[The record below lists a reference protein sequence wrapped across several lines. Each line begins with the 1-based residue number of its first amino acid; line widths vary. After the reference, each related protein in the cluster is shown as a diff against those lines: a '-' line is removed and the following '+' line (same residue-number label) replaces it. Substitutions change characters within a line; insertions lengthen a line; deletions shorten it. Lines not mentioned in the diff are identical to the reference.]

1 MVATK
6 AALSIRVDALTDS
19 DGKSQ
24 SDAPSIG
31 IENRA
36 KLESRLRALEHTG
49 DLHGAARFSGGG
61 RKQERFEMVGGTQTY
76 NTQADFVT
84 TQREV
89 QDPVEKAVKV
99 VQDVKEEKRR
109 AKEERRAKRRA
120 EKEKGQEQEQQEA
133 VAEDGAMEVDQQERV
148 VEVEKK
154 DKKDKKRK
162 RRESEM
168 NVVAVAEPEVKAAE
182 DEKKQK
188 KDKKRKQRE
197 SEANGVPVAVEVVPE
212 VKVGPS
218 LFVVLF
224 NVCVDSG
231 CICLGGDE
239 RREEGKKK
247 GGEIC
252 SRGASR
258 GRVTSKKEKEKV
270 RAMNDFSYAIQFL
283 DVLWV

>member
-1 MVATK
+1 MARMVATK
-6 AALSIRVDALTDS
+6 AALSIRVDALTDA

-61 RKQERFEMVGGTQTY
+61 RKQERFEMKGGAQTY

-89 QDPVEKAVKV
+89 QDPVERAVKV

-120 EKEKGQEQEQQEA
+120 EKEKQKGGE
-133 VAEDGAMEVDQQERV
+133 EDESEGAMEVDKQETAV
-148 VEVEKK
+148 GEEVEKQ

-162 RRESEM
+162 RRESEI
-168 NVVAVAEPEVKAAE
+168 NGTAVSVTVPEVQPVE
-182 DEKKQK
+182 HEKKHK
-188 KDKKRKQRE
+188 KDKKRKHAE
-197 SEANGVPVAVEVVPE
+197 SEANGVEVALAVPE
-212 VKVGPS
+212 VKVGS
-218 LFVVLF
+218 LFVQCSSWLTILF
-224 NVCVDSG
+224 V
-231 CICLGGDE
+231 
-239 RREEGKKK
+239 
-247 GGEIC
+247 
-252 SRGASR
+252 
-258 GRVTSKKEKEKV
+258 
-270 RAMNDFSYAIQFL
+270 
-283 DVLWV
+283 

>member
-1 MVATK
+1 MARMVATK

-24 SDAPSIG
+24 SGASSIG

-61 RKQERFEMVGGTQTY
+61 RKQERFQMAGSTKTY

-84 TQREV
+84 TQRE
-89 QDPVEKAVKV
+89 DPMEQAMKV

-120 EKEKGQEQEQQEA
+120 EKEKEMGVEDVEDVEDVMEIDGQDDGQEK
-133 VAEDGAMEVDQQERV
+133 VVD
-148 VEVEKK
+148 KK

-162 RRESEM
+162 RRESEI
-168 NVVAVAEPEVKAAE
+168 NGAAVVVPDGKAAG
-182 DEKKQK
+182 DDQPHK

-197 SEANGVPVAVEVVPE
+197 SEVNGGSVAAAAPE
-212 VKVGPS
+212 VKVGFLLLTFPRFASQFVLTNNVFS
-218 LFVVLF
+218 L
-224 NVCVDSG
+224 
-231 CICLGGDE
+231 GD
-239 RREEGKKK
+239 
-247 GGEIC
+247 
-252 SRGASR
+252 
-258 GRVTSKKEKEKV
+258 
-270 RAMNDFSYAIQFL
+270 
-283 DVLWV
+283 

>member
-24 SDAPSIG
+24 PDAPSIG

-61 RKQERFEMVGGTQTY
+61 RKQERFDMTGGARTY

-89 QDPVEKAVKV
+89 QDPVERAVKV

-120 EKEKGQEQEQQEA
+120 EKEKEPNGE
-133 VAEDGAMEVDQQERV
+133 VVDGEDAMEVDKQEKV
-148 VEVEKK
+148 AEV

-162 RRESEM
+162 RRESEI
-168 NVVAVAEPEVKAAE
+168 NTAAVEVPEVKAVD
-182 DEKKQK
+182 DEKKHK
-188 KDKKRKQRE
+188 KDKKRKHRE
-197 SEANGVPVAVEVVPE
+197 SEANGVPVVVAEPE
-212 VKVGPS
+212 VKVGHFS
-218 LFVVLF
+218 LFVF
-224 NVCVDSG
+224 
-231 CICLGGDE
+231 
-239 RREEGKKK
+239 
-247 GGEIC
+247 
-252 SRGASR
+252 SR
-258 GRVTSKKEKEKV
+258 
-270 RAMNDFSYAIQFL
+270 
-283 DVLWV
+283 